1 MTINV
6 TKKQFVEMH
15 NQLAKKFNF
24 TIIDKKDIPS
34 SILYGLLNASI
45 NFSKIKA
52 ITIPIGNSKPN
63 LAHLGY
69 DFQINIPI
77 GNSKTT
83 LVHLGYDFKKTNK
96 IELSTLIHESRHA
109 DQFRGKGT
117 EIWVRY
123 LTDATYRGKVETE
136 AYTESIQ
143 FAWLQF
149 GQIHAERHYSSVRKA
164 LSSFYHL
171 PDSQL
176 KTAFSRL
183 ESVMQILRRGGEIP
197 GLKVVPIVVNLLGEI
212 T

>member
-6 TKKQFVEMH
+6 TKSQFIAIHER
-15 NQLAKKFNF
+15 LAEKFNF
-24 TIIDKKDIPS
+24 KIIDKEDIPS

-52 ITIPIGNSKPN
+52 ITIPVGKSSPALI
-63 LAHLGY
+63 
-69 DFQINIPI
+69 
-77 GNSKTT
+77 
-83 LVHLGYDFKKTNK
+83 HLGYDFKNTNR
-96 IELSTLIHESRHA
+96 IELSTVIHESRHA

-117 EIWVRY
+117 EIWIRY
-123 LTDATYRGKVETE
+123 LTDVAYRGKVETE

-149 GQIHAERHYSSVRKA
+149 GQTQAEKHYSSVRKA
-164 LSSFYHL
+164 LNSFYHL
-171 PDSQL
+171 PDAQL

-197 GLKVVPIVVNLLGEI
+197 GLKVVPVVIKLLGEI